1 MTVKDMQQNT
11 QPDNGAQY
19 TRRQFIKLAA
29 VAAGGA
35 VLATNLPK
43 GAKASAQ
50 ASNQVDPGKT
60 PGTLID
66 VSRCIGCGACQRAC
80 NEVKGTEAP
89 EVLPSMLSATNLT
102 FVEKFELAAGLERN
116 VKRQCMHCLEPACV
130 SACTVGA
137 LKRVEPG
144 LVVCD
149 TSKCIG
155 CRYCQYACPF
165 DVPTFGWD
173 GALGVI
179 SKCDYCQDR
188 LAVGEKA
195 ACTSACPTGA
205 LKGGTRE
212 EMLAEAHARIK
223 ANPDRYVNHVYG
235 EFEVGGTSRL
245 YISDVPFEELGFK
258 DLPEQRVAQYSE
270 PIMKRTP
277 VIALGVATVAT
288 GLFSLLGRHAEHG
301 HTDSDSE

>member
-1 MTVKDMQQNT
+1 M
-11 QPDNGAQY
+11 
-19 TRRQFIKLAA
+19 
-29 VAAGGA
+29 
-35 VLATNLPK
+35 
-43 GAKASAQ
+43 AKQMAFY
-50 ASNQVDPGKT
+50 VD
-60 PGTLID
+60 LRSC
-66 VSRCIGCGACQRAC
+66 VGCKACQIAC
-80 NEVKGTEAP
+80 KDKNDLGPDRVYRRVVEVTGGDWIQQGDAWTTNAFAYY
-89 EVLPSMLSATNLT
+89 LPTA
-102 FVEKFELAAGLERN
+102 
-116 VKRQCMHCLEPACV
+116 CMHCEEAPCVKACPTT
-130 SACTVGA
+130 AMY
-137 LKRVEPG
+137 KREDGVV
-144 LVVCD
+144 LVD
-149 TSKCIG
+149 QSKCIG
-155 CRYCQYACPF
+155 CRYCEYACPF

-188 LAVGEKA
+188 LAEGEKT
-195 ACTSACPTGA
+195 ACASACPTGA

-223 ANPDRYVNHVYG
+223 ANPDHYVNHVYG

-258 DLPEQRVAQYSE
+258 GLPEQRVAQYSE

-301 HTDSDSE
+301 HEHTDSE